1 MSKFIELTI
10 EEYNKDIPIYVNVD
24 KIVDIKEDIEESR
37 CWIITDRNVIYAKE
51 NYIKVKT
58 EIDNAISSEVIN
70 IKQAGHPVI
79 LC

>member
-37 CWIITDRNVIYAKE
+37 CWIITDRNVIYTKE
-51 NYIKVKT
+51 NYVKVKT

>member
-10 EEYNKDIPIYVNVD
+10 EEYNKDISIYVNVD
-24 KIVDIKEDIEESR
+24 KIVDIKEDTEESR
-37 CWIITDRNVIYAKE
+37 CWIITDRNVIYTKE
-51 NYIKVKT
+51 NYAKVKT